1 MSRDTIKKIMKR
13 LIIILLIF
21 SILISGCVDNG
32 TKAAERN
39 VKIGYQHSDL
49 HSALFIAQDLG
60 LFEKY
65 GINATFT
72 EFTGG
77 PVEMQAMGAG
87 EIDIAYVGIA
97 PTLTYI
103 DKTYKDERVSAH
115 IIGGLQTGGIGI
127 IVGNNSSIQKIGD
140 LKGKTIGVLAIGSIQ
155 DVMLRDAL
163 AKEGILNDV
172 NIIAVNLASIPQAV
186 ASGQIDAGFTAQPYV
201 SEAEV
206 KGYGRVLAWAEDL
219 PTGSKNTYINVLVAK
234 DSFAAKN
241 PEIVRDILKIH
252 KEATEYIGKNPDKV
266 AEIASR
272 KLGTSLEV
280 EKESVK
286 HIGFSA
292 IPNQENIDS
301 ILLFAQAL
309 NGAGT
314 IKNNLTKEDIF
325 DLRFI

>member
-1 MSRDTIKKIMKR
+1 MKR
-13 LIIILLIF
+13 IVVFLLIL
-21 SILISGCVDNG
+21 SILVSGCVKQE
-32 TKAAERN
+32 TSATQRN
-39 VKIGYQHSDL
+39 VRIGYQHSDL
-49 HSALFIAQDLG
+49 HSALFVAQDMG

-77 PVEMQAMGAG
+77 PLEMQAMGAG

-115 IIGGLQTGGIGI
+115 IIAGLQTGGIGI
-127 IVGNNSSIQKIGD
+127 IVGNNSSIQKIAD
-140 LKGKTIGVLAIGSIQ
+140 LKGKTVGVLALGSIQ
-155 DVMLRDAL
+155 DVMLRDVL
-163 AKEGILNDV
+163 AKEGILKDV

-186 ASGQIDAGFTAQPYV
+186 ASGQIDAGFSAQPYV
-201 SEAEV
+201 SEAQV

-219 PTGSKNTYINVLVAK
+219 PSGSKNTYINVLVAK
-234 DSFAAKN
+234 DSFAKKN
-241 PEIVRDILKIH
+241 DAIVRDILKIH
-252 KEATEYIGKNPDKV
+252 TEATEYIGKNPDKV
-266 AEIASR
+266 AEIASK

-292 IPNQENIDS
+292 IPSQENIDS
-301 ILLFAQAL
+301 VLLFAQAL

-314 IKNNLTKEDIF
+314 IQNNLTKEDIF
-325 DLRFI
+325 DLRYI